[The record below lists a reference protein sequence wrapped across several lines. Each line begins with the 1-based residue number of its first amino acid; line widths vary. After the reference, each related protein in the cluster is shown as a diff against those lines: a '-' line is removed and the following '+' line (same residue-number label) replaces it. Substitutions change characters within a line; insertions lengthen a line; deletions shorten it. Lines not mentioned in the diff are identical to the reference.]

1 MVDFTNFD
9 DYLNQAWMNTEIS
22 NLDDGML
29 TVMQDIF
36 DS

>member
-1 MVDFTNFD
+1 MVDFTDFD
-9 DYLNQAWMNTEIS
+9 DYLNQDWMNTEIS